1 MDNIPSIEQEL
12 FELHIGITTA
22 ANNFHRCITDC
33 ETFSPLIL
41 STYLPAISFRT
52 LGLPSMTNFD
62 AIRINAPPGASK
74 AIVPDNTRGK
84 AGRTA
89 ILPSEIYDLIFRQL
103 DRSKLPAVALG
114 NKSFHT
120 IATRVLYLT
129 ITLKKPIESIFCLR
143 TIANSVSL
151 ASLVRSF
158 KVDWADLKSPTSNFY
173 ALARRTLRNLTN
185 ISALTLELPRRPPW
199 IIDDCAFRLKEFCS
213 SYSWQAK
220 LARFIE
226 CQPMLTTLTLHGL
239 DGLSLAAFEDGLFK
253 PQLAIGFNQLDAAAV
268 PNLTS
273 LRAIHA
279 TPELL
284 SLFLCGRPVR
294 TCSVPVYPG
303 SVLETLDALT
313 TTSVPIERLSLMSFD
328 AETPGYL
335 FVEVAKRFPQLKAL
349 HVLLLRGDYSEEI
362 LDGISPVLRAF
373 KQLEYLTFMA
383 QVPLSGSAK
392 YEHKIAT
399 QWHLHCPSLKTII
412 LPEGKMWFKTS

>member
-1 MDNIPSIEQEL
+1 MDSIPSIEQEL

-22 ANNFHRCITDC
+22 ANHFHRCITQC

-41 STYLPAISFRT
+41 STYLPAISFRR

-62 AIRINAPPGASK
+62 ALRVHTPSEPA
-74 AIVPDNTRGK
+74 K
-84 AGRTA
+84 AGAIERTSA
-89 ILPSEIYDLIFRQL
+89 NTGRPVILPSEIYDLIFHYL
-103 DRSKLPAVALG
+103 DRSELAAVAFG
-114 NKSFHT
+114 SKSFHC
-120 IATRVLYLT
+120 IATRVLYPT
-129 ITLKKPIESIFCLR
+129 ITLKKPIESICCLR
-143 TIANSVSL
+143 TIASNKSL

-173 ALARRTLRNLTN
+173 ALAQRALRNLTN
-185 ISALTLELPRRPPW
+185 LNALTLELPRRPPW
-199 IIDDCAFRLKEFCS
+199 IIDDCTFRLKEFSS
-213 SYSWQAK
+213 SYSWQPK
-220 LARFIE
+220 LAHFIE
-226 CQPMLTTLTLHGL
+226 SQPTLTAVTLHGL
-239 DGLSLAAFEDGLFK
+239 DGLSLAAFEGGMFR
-253 PQLAIGFNQLDAAAV
+253 PQLAIGFNQLDATAV

-284 SLFLCGRPVR
+284 SLFLRGRPVR
-294 TCSVPVYPG
+294 TCSVPVYPD
-303 SVLETLDALT
+303 SVLETLDALM
-313 TTSVPIERLSLMSFD
+313 TTSVAIEKLSLMSFD
-328 AETPGYL
+328 AESPGYL

>member
-1 MDNIPSIEQEL
+1 M
-12 FELHIGITTA
+12 
-22 ANNFHRCITDC
+22 
-33 ETFSPLIL
+33 
-41 STYLPAISFRT
+41 
-52 LGLPSMTNFD
+52 
-62 AIRINAPPGASK
+62 
-74 AIVPDNTRGK
+74 
-84 AGRTA
+84 

-103 DRSKLPAVALG
+103 DRSELPAVALG
-114 NKSFHT
+114 NKSFHS
-120 IATRVLYLT
+120 IATRVLYPT
-129 ITLKKPIESIFCLR
+129 IILKKPIESICCLR

-173 ALARRTLRNLTN
+173 ALARRALRNLTN

-199 IIDDCAFRLKEFCS
+199 IIDNCTFRLKEFCS

-226 CQPMLTTLTLHGL
+226 YQPMLTALTLHGL

-253 PQLAIGFNQLDAAAV
+253 PQLAIGFNQLDTAAV

-349 HVLLLRGDYSEEI
+349 HVLLLRGDYSEVGAICFPFVTRVLILMQEI
-362 LDGISPVLRAF
+362 LDGISPVLKAF
-373 KQLEYLTFMA
+373 KQLEVRNVVFDVLMELIGLFQYLTFMA

-399 QWHLHCPSLKTII
+399 QWHLHCPSLRTII

>member
-1 MDNIPSIEQEL
+1 M
-12 FELHIGITTA
+12 
-22 ANNFHRCITDC
+22 
-33 ETFSPLIL
+33 
-41 STYLPAISFRT
+41 
-52 LGLPSMTNFD
+52 
-62 AIRINAPPGASK
+62 NAPPGASK

-84 AGRTA
+84 AGRPV

-103 DRSKLPAVALG
+103 DRSELPAVALG
-114 NKSFHT
+114 NKSFHS
-120 IATRVLYLT
+120 IATRVLYPT
-129 ITLKKPIESIFCLR
+129 IILKKPIESICCLR

-173 ALARRTLRNLTN
+173 ALVRRALRNLTN
-185 ISALTLELPRRPPW
+185 HQEKDQKIAIGHGGFCRPPW
-199 IIDDCAFRLKEFCS
+199 IIDDCTFRLKEFCS

-226 CQPMLTTLTLHGL
+226 CQPMLTALTLHGL
-239 DGLSLAAFEDGLFK
+239 D
-253 PQLAIGFNQLDAAAV
+253 AIGFNQLDTAAV

-362 LDGISPVLRAF
+362 LDGISPVLKAF

-399 QWHLHCPSLKTII
+399 QWHLHCPSLRTII